1 MKSRFWSFI
10 LYPESCI
17 EDWQEALVTMGC
29 VFAVS
34 PLHDKDINANGEAK
48 KPHYHIL
55 LQFDG
60 PTTYNNVKENIC
72 DVVGGTIPKKV
83 ISMRGYY
90 RYLTH
95 ADNPEKAQYNQED
108 IKCFGGFKCELTTSE
123 VTYIMSCICD
133 DIEKEGIIEFSDLV
147 DYYRYLG
154 DYDRFEIVSNHV
166 YFFEKVVCSIRNKG
180 TKPVNKGNQSEDL
193 VNIRESY
200 STEDMAK
207 N

>member
-10 LYPESCI
+10 LYPESAVIDWKNILI
-17 EDWQEALVTMGC
+17 EMGC

-34 PLHDKDINANGEAK
+34 PLHDKDVTPEGEIK
-48 KPHYHIL
+48 KEHWHIL
-55 LQFDG
+55 LQFEG
-60 PTTYNNVKENIC
+60 PTTFNNVKDNIC

-95 ADNPEKAQYNQED
+95 ADNPEKAQYDSACIE
-108 IKCFGGFKCELTTSE
+108 CYGGFKCELTTSE

-133 DIEKEGIIEFSDLV
+133 DICSHNIIEYCDLV
-147 DYYRYLG
+147 DFYRSLG
-154 DYDRFEIVSNHV
+154 DYDRFEIVANHTLFFNSILKSRRYSSEISDTSGKSSSN
-166 YFFEKVVCSIRNKG
+166 
-180 TKPVNKGNQSEDL
+180 L
-193 VNIRESY
+193 VNIIGDY
-200 STEDMAK
+200 GTEDTVK

>member
-10 LYPESCI
+10 VYPES
-17 EDWQEALVTMGC
+17 EVKDWQEILIQMGC

-34 PLHDKDINANGEAK
+34 PLHDRDINANGEVK
-48 KPHYHIL
+48 KPHYHVL

-60 PTTYNNVKENIC
+60 PTTYNNVKEHIC

-95 ADNPEKAQYNQED
+95 EDNPEKAQYDHND
-108 IKCFGGFKCELTTSE
+108 IKCYGGFKCELTTSE

-133 DIEKEGIIEFSDLV
+133 DIEKQEIIEFSDLV
-147 DYYRYLG
+147 DFYRAMG

-166 YFFEKVVCSIRNKG
+166 YFFERVVTSIRNKNSSRTSQG
-180 TKPVNKGNQSEDL
+180 Q
-193 VNIRESY
+193 VNI
-200 STEDMAK
+200 TGHK
-207 N
+207 K

>member
-10 LYPESCI
+10 IYPESGV
-17 EDWQEALVTMGC
+17 EDWQEVLIQMGC

-34 PLHDKDINANGEAK
+34 PLHDRDINANGEPK
-48 KPHYHIL
+48 KAHYHIL
-55 LQFDG
+55 LQFEG

-95 ADNPEKAQYNQED
+95 ADNPEKAQYNHED
-108 IKCFGGFKCELTTSE
+108 IKCFGGFKCELTNSE

-133 DIEKEGIIEFSDLV
+133 DIEKENMTEFNQLV
-147 DYYRYLG
+147 TYYRNMG

-166 YFFEKVVCSIRNKG
+166 IFFNSLLSSFRHSSEASLHNIYYF
-180 TKPVNKGNQSEDL
+180 
-193 VNIRESY
+193 
-200 STEDMAK
+200 
-207 N
+207 